1 MVGQLLRA
9 VPSMR
14 AELIRSL
21 HKKKVSLIVDSG
33 SLGSVVSSHLL
44 RGLEI
49 KVERHRRSQNA
60 NRYRRN

>member
-49 KVERHRRSQNA
+49 KVERMGQKKIVTPVEF
-60 NRYRRN
+60 